1 MRKITFSN
9 NEFYHIYNRGVDK
22 RKIFLRNG
30 QYLHFIETIQRI
42 LTTSSATP
50 KFSKTAMTQEIS
62 FKKIDIICYCLMP
75 NHYHLLLKQKEEGG
89 ITEFMHKLNTSYTK
103 YFNISNKRTGR
114 LFEYTFKA
122 VYIESENQLI
132 HVSRYIHLN
141 PLIADL
147 VFDLK
152 KYKWSSYPDYIGKRN
167 GGFCQKEEI
176 LGLISREDQA
186 RKYEQFVMEQE
197 SYQREL
203 QRIKKLLLE

>member
-1 MRKITFSN
+1 MTFSN

-30 QYLHFIETIQRI
+30 HYLHFIETIRRI

-50 KFSKTAMTQEIS
+50 RFSKTLMTKETS
-62 FKKIDIICYCLMP
+62 FNKIDIICYCLMP
-75 NHYHLLLKQKEEGG
+75 NHYHLFIRQNEDNG

-122 VYIESENQLI
+122 VHIESENQVI
-132 HVSRYIHLN
+132 HTSRYIHLN

-152 KYKWSSYPDYIGKRN
+152 KYKWSSYLDYIGKRN
-167 GGFCQKEEI
+167 DGFCQKEEI
-176 LGLISREDQA
+176 LDLFGREDQA
-186 RKYEQFVMEQE
+186 GKYEQFVMDQE

-203 QRIKKLLLE
+203 NRIKNMLLE